1 MQKDGRKEGGVVT
14 TLGGGCCD
22 GGVEMGATLIGDG
35 CAGLRSGIFLA
46 VLVKSDTLSSSSLAG
61 QSLQCVKESPITH
74 NILTESEFMFTGIY
88 SFSPF
93 T

>member
-1 MQKDGRKEGGVVT
+1 MGFWGFGV
-14 TLGGGCCD
+14 LGF
-22 GGVEMGATLIGDG
+22 EMGATLVADG
-35 CAGLRSGIFLA
+35 CAGLRGGIFLA
-46 VLVKSDTLSSSSLAG
+46 LLVKSDTLSSSSLAG

-88 SFSPF
+88 SFSTF